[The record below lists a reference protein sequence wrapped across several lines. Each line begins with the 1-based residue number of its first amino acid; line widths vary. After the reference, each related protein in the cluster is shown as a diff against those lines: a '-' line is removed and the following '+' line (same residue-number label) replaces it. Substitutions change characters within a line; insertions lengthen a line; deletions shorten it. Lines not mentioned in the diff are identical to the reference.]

1 MTTIEIK
8 DNVEKALEEIR
19 PFLNSDGGNISLV
32 EIIDDKHVK
41 VRLAGAC
48 TNCSLSISTMKAGV
62 ETTIKKYV
70 PQIETV
76 ENIA

>member
-8 DNVEKALEEIR
+8 ENVEKALEEIR

-32 EIIDDKHVK
+32 EIIDDNHVK
-41 VRLAGAC
+41 VRLVGAC
-48 TNCSLSISTMKAGV
+48 TSCNFSVSTMKAGV
-62 ETTIKKYV
+62 ETTIKKYA

>member
-41 VRLAGAC
+41 VRLKV
-48 TNCSLSISTMKAGV
+48 LV
-62 ETTIKKYV
+62 
-70 PQIETV
+70 QIV
-76 ENIA
+76 V